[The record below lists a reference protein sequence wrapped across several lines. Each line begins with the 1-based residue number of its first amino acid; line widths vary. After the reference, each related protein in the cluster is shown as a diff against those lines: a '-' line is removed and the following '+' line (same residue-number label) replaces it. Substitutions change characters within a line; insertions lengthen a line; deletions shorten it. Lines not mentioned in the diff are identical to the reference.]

1 MRLALAGAHA
11 TGKSTLAA
19 ELARALPGHRVIEEP
34 YYQLEAEGHVFSAS
48 PPLEDFEAQLE
59 RSLQSVAQERG
70 AVIFDRSPADYLAYF
85 LAHRDRGRAALA
97 HWFPEVCAAIAT
109 LDLLVFVPIERPDRI
124 AAPEAARLRRRVDTV
139 LRAGVM
145 ADEWA
150 LGAPVLEVGGLPG
163 ERVAQVLARL
173 VMLPGGGHRG
183 AIPQRGVA
191 PGGRGEH
198 GTGRPA

>member
-1 MRLALAGAHA
+1 MDLRTNRCTFPPTSMRLALAGAHA

-34 YYQLEAEGHVFSAS
+34 YYLLEAEGHVFAAS
-48 PPLEDFEAQLE
+48 PALEDFEVQLE
-59 RSLQSVAQERG
+59 RSLQSVAEERG
-70 AVIFDRSPADYLAYF
+70 GVIFDRSPADYLAYF
-85 LAHRDRGRAALA
+85 LAYRDGGRAAVVR
-97 HWFPEVCAAIAT
+97 WFPEVCAAIAT

-150 LGAPVLEVGGLPG
+150 LDAPVLEVSGPAD
-163 ERVAQVLARL
+163 ERVLQVLARL
-173 VMLPGGGHRG
+173 GRF
-183 AIPQRGVA
+183 PQAGRRDAA
-191 PGGRGEH
+191 P
-198 GTGRPA
+198 